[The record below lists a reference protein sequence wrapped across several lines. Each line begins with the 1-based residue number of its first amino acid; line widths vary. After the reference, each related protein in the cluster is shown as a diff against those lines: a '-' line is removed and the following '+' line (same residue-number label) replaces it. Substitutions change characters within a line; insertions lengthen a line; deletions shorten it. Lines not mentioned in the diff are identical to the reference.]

1 MSGDNRGMVVYGLRK
16 IGITM
21 INLGVGGAD
30 AAPADFYHYYFFARF
45 RVRNV
50 LVTEITFA
58 VDNYSFQFF
67 TSLYVSFE

>member
-1 MSGDNRGMVVYGLRK
+1 MPGNNRGMVVYCLRK
-16 IGITM
+16 VGITV
-21 INLGVGGAD
+21 INLGVGGAN
-30 AAPADFYHYYFFARF
+30 AAPADFNHYFFFARF